1 MKINDDGVRPD
12 KVSYQAMTQVKNT
25 ETKSENTS
33 MVKADE
39 FNPAERLSLDTFRDA
54 LSVIPRPGSGEV
66 TGKVLDEKTVQYAD
80 SYGRVKHLA
89 LQLSRYVSG
98 EARSQV
104 LNAYKTLFI
113 KMEPDTKFT
122 VVVESDRDRED
133 VEKVIR
139 DNNVSNPERI
149 KFIKPDVGGL
159 TVWARD
165 MMIGMYLPESE
176 SQNALLNQSMLHS
189 WHASDAKVPAYIA
202 GENPDITLDREPR
215 LVTDGGDTMS
225 NRNESYVGYY
235 SLAATARNLEQMA
248 KRSPVLKGQMMS
260 YYENNFGKE
269 VVESESDNPLSFN
282 IVPMDYPKEIHR
294 IPFKVEPNPDYK
306 PVNLKDG
313 KVDEGQMYEDI
324 AVELFKQQFGK
335 KINVMGKDDP
345 TTPEYERPASDHM
358 DMGMTPVD
366 EKTFMLGDPGLTNR
380 IFRSMSPGE
389 LKQAEEVL
397 SRAAG
402 KKIDLKKFLE
412 DTREDDSPHDF
423 DMYEKKLTQ
432 DGYRVVRLPHSE
444 PDWWGPYITYNNCL
458 MERFDKN
465 GDGTEYRRVFLPQ
478 MGIEKLDNY
487 AINAYKNEG
496 FEVIP
501 IRLDALSAR
510 WGALRCISN
519 WLERSPRG

>member
-1 MKINDDGVRPD
+1 MKINDGGIKPD
-12 KVSYQAMTQVKNT
+12 KAQYMAINQAKSP
-25 ETKSENTS
+25 ETKPETTAI
-33 MVKADE
+33 VRADQ
-39 FNPAERLSLDTFRDA
+39 FNPAESVSLDTFKDA
-54 LSVIPRPGSGEV
+54 LSIIPRPGNGQVE
-66 TGKVLDEKTVQYAD
+66 GKVLEEKTVQYAD

-89 LQLSRYVSG
+89 LQLSSYVSG
-98 EARSQV
+98 EARLQV
-104 LNAYKTLFI
+104 LNAYKTLFT

-133 VEKVIR
+133 VEKVIKE
-139 DNNVSNPERI
+139 NNVQNPERI
-149 KFIKPDVGGL
+149 KFIKPDVGSL

-176 SQNALLNQSMLHS
+176 SQNALLNQSMLHN
-189 WHASDAKVPAYIA
+189 WHNNDVKIPAYIA
-202 GENPDITLDREPR
+202 GENPDITLDKEPR

-235 SLAATARNLEQMA
+235 SLAATAKNLQKMA
-248 KRSPVLKGQMMS
+248 KRSPVLKGQMMA
-260 YYENNFGKE
+260 YYKNHFGKE
-269 VVESESDNPLSFN
+269 VVESKSENPLSFN
-282 IVPMDYPKEIHR
+282 IVPMNYPKEIHR

-306 PVNLKDG
+306 PGNLKKDQ
-313 KVDEGQMYEDI
+313 VDEGRMYEDL

-335 KINVMGKDDP
+335 KINVLGKDDP
-345 TTPEYERPASDHM
+345 TTPEIERPASDHM
-358 DMGMTPVD
+358 DMGLTPVD

-380 IFRSMSPGE
+380 IFRSMSPDE

-402 KKIDLKKFLE
+402 KKVDLKKYLE
-412 DTREDDSPHDF
+412 DTRADDSPHDF

-444 PDWWGPYITYNNCL
+444 PNWWGPYITYNNCL

-478 MGIEKLDNY
+478 MGIEKLDKY
-487 AINAYKNEG
+487 AVEAYEKEG

>member
-1 MKINDDGVRPD
+1 MKINDGGIGPD
-12 KVSYQAMTQVKNT
+12 KASYRTINQAKNT
-25 ETKSENTS
+25 ESKPENTS
-33 MVKADE
+33 IVKADR
-39 FNPAERLSLDTFRDA
+39 FNPAGKLSLDTFRDA
-54 LSVIPRPGSGEV
+54 LSVIPRPGPGEI
-66 TGKVLDEKTVQYAD
+66 TGKVIEENTVQYAD

-89 LQLSRYVSG
+89 LQLSDYVSG
-98 EARSQV
+98 ETRSQV
-104 LNAYKTLFI
+104 LNAYKALFTN
-113 KMEPDTKFT
+113 MEPDTKFT

-139 DNNVSNPERI
+139 DNNVVNPERF
-149 KFIKPDVGGL
+149 KFIKPDEGGL

-176 SQNALLNQSMLHS
+176 SQNALLNQSMLHN

-202 GENPDITLDREPR
+202 SENPNITLDREPR
-215 LVTDGGDTMS
+215 LVTDGGDTVS
-225 NRNESYVGYY
+225 NRNESYVGFY
-235 SLAATARNLEQMA
+235 SIAATAINLENMA
-248 KRSPVLKGQMMS
+248 DESPVLRGQMMA

-269 VVESESDNPLSFN
+269 VVKSKSDNPLSFN

-306 PVNLKDG
+306 PAKLKEG
-313 KVDEGQMYEDI
+313 QVDEGQMYEDL

-345 TTPEYERPASDHM
+345 ATEEYEMPASDHM
-358 DMGMTPVD
+358 DMGLTPVD
-366 EKTFMLGDPGLTNR
+366 EKTFMLGDPGLTDS
-380 IFRSMSPGE
+380 IFRSMSSDE
-389 LKQAEEVL
+389 LKQAEAVL
-397 SRAAG
+397 SKAAG
-402 KKIDLKKFLE
+402 KKIDLKKHLA
-412 DTREDDSPHDF
+412 DTRDDDSPHDF
-423 DMYEKKLTQ
+423 NMYEKKLTQ

-465 GDGTEYRRVFLPQ
+465 GDGTEYRRVFLPV
-478 MGIEKLDNY
+478 MGIEKLDDY
-487 AINAYKNEG
+487 AVNAYKNEG

-501 IRLDALSAR
+501 MRMDSLSSR